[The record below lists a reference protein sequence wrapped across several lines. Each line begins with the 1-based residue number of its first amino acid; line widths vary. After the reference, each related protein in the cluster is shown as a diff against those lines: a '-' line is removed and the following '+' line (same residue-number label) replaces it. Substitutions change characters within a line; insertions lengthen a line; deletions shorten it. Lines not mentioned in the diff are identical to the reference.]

1 MVTKGPRS
9 VTEITP
15 HNRPHARNY
24 WGKERGDRSSPRRG
38 KRESCDS
45 HELYIGYGN
54 DGNV

>member
-45 HELYIGYGN
+45 HEIYIGYGN